1 MSPAFLARA
10 DFSQMFERVN
20 AGIVAVAPVDLDG
33 IVPYLFDVQHLEC
46 GREHLEGRGLGR

>member
-10 DFSQMFERVN
+10 DFTQMLERVN
-20 AGIVAVAPVDLDG
+20 AGIVAIAPIDLDG

-46 GREHLEGRGLGR
+46 GCEHLEGRGLRR